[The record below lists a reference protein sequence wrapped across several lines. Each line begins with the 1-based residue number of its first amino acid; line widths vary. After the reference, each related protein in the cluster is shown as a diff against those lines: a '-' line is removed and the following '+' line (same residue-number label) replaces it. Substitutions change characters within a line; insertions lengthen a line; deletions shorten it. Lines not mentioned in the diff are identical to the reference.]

1 MNYAFKIIFT
11 SIVFITFIAN
21 AQEFVSVEGQYS
33 YGPSI
38 SQNEACERAKMSAK
52 NEAVRRVSGES
63 VSNDTIE
70 NCVQEDCKLYEK
82 TWSSLGNNTIIKR
95 TSNFK
100 KQILEE
106 LGEKVCKVTFDAE
119 VIVIRENADKDFYIT
134 TDFGNKKKIF
144 RASSSISAKDGD
156 TLKMKIN
163 LSKPAYLYVYGW
175 YPTDNENKLARVISY
190 PQNTEVKKSYNF
202 PPNGEAYFLISETNK
217 QNYASEYLLLIASK
231 QKIDLD
237 KDIDFDDMKK
247 ILYDIPTVNWAMK
260 RISYTVKR

>member
-1 MNYAFKIIFT
+1 MKYIFKLFIT
-11 SIVFITFIAN
+11 SIIFITFSAN

-38 SQNEACERAKMSAK
+38 SQNEACERAEMNGK
-52 NEAVRRVSGES
+52 NEAIRRVSGES

-82 TWSSLGNNTIIKR
+82 TWSSLGNNTVIKS

-100 KQILEE
+100 KQIVVE

-119 VIVIRENADKDFYIT
+119 IVVIKESENKDFYIT
-134 TDFGNKKKIF
+134 TNFGNKKKVF
-144 RASSSISAKDGD
+144 KASSSKIAKDGD
-156 TLKMKIN
+156 TLKMKIT
-163 LSKPAYLYVYGW
+163 LSQPSYLYVYGW
-175 YPTDNENKLARVISY
+175 YPIDNENKLVKVISY
-190 PQNTEVKKSYNF
+190 PQHGEVKESYNF
-202 PPNGEAYFLISETNK
+202 PPEGEAFFLISEANK
-217 QNYASEYLLLIASK
+217 NNSASEYLLLIASK

-247 ILYDIPTVNWAMK
+247 LLYDIPTINWAKK
-260 RISYTVKR
+260 RISYTVIR